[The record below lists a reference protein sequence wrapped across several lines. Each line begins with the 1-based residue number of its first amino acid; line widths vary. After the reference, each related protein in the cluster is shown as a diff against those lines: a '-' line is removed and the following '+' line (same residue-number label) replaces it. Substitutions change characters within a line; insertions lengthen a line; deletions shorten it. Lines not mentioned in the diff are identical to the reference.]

1 MILLSDLQKIVS
13 DVGITFVASAVG
25 MLLGFPI
32 TVLLGRYMG
41 ADDLG
46 LYRMVSTIFG
56 TFTLFVTIGVPNA
69 IIKYVAEFRDNEEK
83 LEQIVSAGLI
93 TSVLLGLFS
102 FIFIYLS
109 ADLFA
114 DFFNMPELSGLLKIL
129 AFAFPFSIVN
139 STLIGLLNGLR
150 EMTKNAWVSIVQSAT
165 MLVLTFILV
174 FKFGVNGAVS
184 GIVLSSILTTFLLIS
199 IKKISSISLN
209 NYFNTTS
216 QIISFGSKTVL
227 ANAINLINYQAD
239 ILMIGYFMT
248 KTDVGVYSVAV
259 MFAKLIWILPDSIQ
273 RITFP
278 LISEYHAK
286 KMNEQIMIVVD
297 RCMKYSCL
305 FLIFCTTFFIFFG
318 KEFLALIFGAEFK
331 ISYSPLIILLIG
343 TLFYGMTKS
352 VGSIFAS
359 IGKVNLVYKIPLVSA
374 IFNILL
380 NMLLIPT
387 YGIIGGAFATSFS
400 LIVSMTLMLRFMR
413 SLLGVKFDF
422 WWYVKVF
429 GITGFLIF
437 VYLMVNKFSISLG
450 LFLITLQCI
459 VYFRSFIPFDDK
471 QKLYQTIHNI
481 ERKYQFSLF
490 GKILNKF

>member
-1 MILLSDLQKIVS
+1 VILLSDLNKFVS
-13 DVGITFVASAVG
+13 DVGVTFVASAVG

-32 TVLLGRYMG
+32 TVFLGRYLG

-46 LYRMVSTIFG
+46 LYRMVNTIFG
-56 TFTLFVTIGVPNA
+56 TLMLFVTIGIPASV
-69 IIKYVAEFRDNEEK
+69 IKYVAEFRDNDEK
-83 LEQIVSAGLI
+83 LREIVSASLI
-93 TSVLLGLFS
+93 TSILLGLLS

-109 ADLFA
+109 ADLFS

-129 AFAFPFSIVN
+129 AFAFPFSIIN

-165 MLVLTFILV
+165 MLVLTLILV
-174 FKFGVNGAVS
+174 FKYGVNGAVV
-184 GIVLSSILTTFLLIS
+184 GIVLSSILATLLLIS
-199 IKKISSISLN
+199 IQRISNISFN

-227 ANAINLINYQAD
+227 SNAINLINYQAD
-239 ILMIGYFMT
+239 TLMIGYFMT

-286 KMNEQIMIVVD
+286 KMSESIATVVD

-305 FLIFCTTFFIFFG
+305 FLIFCTTSFVFFG
-318 KEFLALIFGAEFK
+318 KEFIALIFGAEFEL
-331 ISYSPLIILLIG
+331 SYFPLIILLIG
-343 TLFYGMTKS
+343 TLFFGMTKS

-359 IGKVNLVYKIPLVSA
+359 IGEVNLVYKIPLVSA

-400 LIVSMTLMLRFMR
+400 LIISMILMLHFMR
-413 SLLGVKFDF
+413 SLLGIKFDF

-429 GITGFLIF
+429 GITEFLIF
-437 VYLMVNKFSISLG
+437 VYLIVNKFNILLG
-450 LFLITLQCI
+450 LVLITLQCI
-459 VYFRSFIPFDDK
+459 VFFRFFIPFDDK
-471 QKLYQTIHNI
+471 QKLYKTIHNI
-481 ERKYQFSLF
+481 GRKY
-490 GKILNKF
+490 